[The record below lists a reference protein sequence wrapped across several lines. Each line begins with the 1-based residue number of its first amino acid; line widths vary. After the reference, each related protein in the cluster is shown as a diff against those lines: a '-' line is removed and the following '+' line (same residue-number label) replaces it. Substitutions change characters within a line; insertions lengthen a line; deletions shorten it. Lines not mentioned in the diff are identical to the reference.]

1 MKKDL
6 DTKEEVTTSFEIGE
20 GLSLFNPLTDG
31 LGFKDRV
38 AEGVYTAVQV
48 EPETDLASE
57 PELSS
62 EVEEP
67 VTESFNIKPSS
78 DSGTLDIGHEE
89 LGDGVLN
96 INQDG
101 EINLKSSE
109 TVQPILFHSGH
120 DGLIKKRAK
129 KSGESFFGALIDVM
143 LLFALSILSVAFIAE
158 FTSYGF
164 NIKEAL
170 KFSPKEI
177 GKFLLIFSAYFL
189 SYRVLTRVFFGRT
202 LGEWSSRHQLGLI
215 LHQHDVTYPFRV
227 LARESVCLG
236 TGVFLFPMISKAIR
250 KDIGFYVSGLQ
261 TYVEQKK

>member
-6 DTKEEVTTSFEIGE
+6 DIKKEEASFEIGD

-38 AEGVYTAVQV
+38 SEGVYTAVQV
-48 EPETDLASE
+48 EPELT
-57 PELSS
+57 S
-62 EVEEP
+62 EVEEQ
-67 VTESFNIKPSS
+67 VETLEIEQSS
-78 DSGTLDIGHEE
+78 DSGSLDIGHEE

-96 INQDG
+96 IQQGG
-101 EINLKSSE
+101 EIKLQSSE
-109 TVQPILFHSGH
+109 AVQPILFHSGH

-143 LLFALSILSVAFIAE
+143 LIFALSILSVAFIAE

-164 NIKEAL
+164 DVEKAI
-170 KFSPKEI
+170 KFSPKEV

-189 SYRVLTRVFFGRT
+189 SYRVLTRVFFGKT
-202 LGEWSSRHQLGLI
+202 LGEWSSRHQLGLV

-227 LARESVCLG
+227 LAREFICLG
-236 TGVFLFPMISKAIR
+236 TGVFLFPMVSTLIR

-261 TYVEQKK
+261 TYIEQKK